1 MRRQLIRIGSV
12 SLLLAPFV
20 CAEARTVTVTGT
32 NSEAIVAPFI
42 KRVTPNPGHGSKA
55 RHRTRRCCDLRAR
68 RRRSS

>member
-32 NSEAIVAPFI
+32 DSEAIAA
-42 KRVTPNPGHGSKA
+42 A
-55 RHRTRRCCDLRAR
+55 RSVPEWLAASVWSR
-68 RRRSS
+68 